1 MSDKTLQT
9 QVEKELQ
16 WEPSL
21 DSSSIG
27 VAVDKGVVTLSGA
40 VRTYAEKIAARDA
53 VERIKGVRGVAMDL
67 DVRPFGDTGT
77 SDDEIAKRVLN
88 TLDWHSTVPS
98 NAVKV
103 RVDDGLVTLT
113 GELEWQFQRDAA
125 VRAVEKIHGVRSVSN
140 AITLK
145 SRVAPADVRQKIEAA
160 LQRQAHIE
168 ASGIRVS
175 VEGGKVRLDG
185 KVHDW
190 ADRSVIERAAWSAPG
205 VSSVDD
211 HVTIGA

>member
-1 MSDKTLQT
+1 MSDNTLQT
-9 QVEKELQ
+9 QVEDELQ

-27 VAVDKGVVTLSGA
+27 VAVDKGVATLSGV

-145 SRVAPADVRQKIEAA
+145 SRVAPADVRQKTEAA

-211 HVTIGA
+211 RVMIGA